1 MRRHRARFLAL
12 TAAAAA
18 SAVAVAACGAGTAS
32 TSGGS
37 GNVITV
43 GVSIPLTGQF
53 STDGAACQRG
63 FELWASDVN
72 ASGGLLGHQ
81 VKLKILNDNSLPA
94 TTEKDYAQL
103 INTDHVNFVLGPFS
117 SLLTTAAGPVV
128 ARTGYSFVAGSGGAP
143 SVFNLKE
150 HNLFAVSVP
159 VVNQMVPFAR
169 WIASLPA
176 SRRPKTAAYP
186 MVADPFADPPVTTAQ
201 GIMSAAGVK
210 TVYSN
215 AAKPITATNLV
226 PYAQAVAAKNPDA
239 VVIGSV
245 DVPTVLSFIH
255 VFEAQHYTPR
265 VLIAAAGP
273 DQGLAFLNVVGPAN
287 ANGIMVPNGWYGG
300 VQDAESHVMV
310 QNYIAKF
317 GGTASGINADVAE
330 SYSAGQVLAAAI
342 NATGSLDN
350 AKIIAY
356 LHSGVTVQ
364 SVQGP
369 AKFGIFGENL
379 AATAF
384 IFQWQNGRFLQV
396 LPAGAVG
403 ASPIESTKQTWLT
416 G

>member
-12 TAAAAA
+12 SAFAAA
-18 SAVAVAACGAGTAS
+18 SAVAVAACGGAAG

-37 GNVITV
+37 SNTITV
-43 GVSIPLTGQF
+43 GVSIPLTGVF
-53 STDGAACQRG
+53 SADGAACEKG

-72 ASGGLLGHQ
+72 NSGGLLGHP
-81 VKLKILNDNSLPA
+81 VKIKILNDNSLPA

-128 ARTGYSFVAGSGGAP
+128 ARAGYSFVAGSGGAP
-143 SVFNLKE
+143 SVFDLKE

-176 SRRPKTAAYP
+176 SQRPKTAAYP
-186 MVADPFADPPVTTAQ
+186 MVADPFADPPVKTAQ

-215 AAKPITATNLV
+215 AASPITATNLV
-226 PYAQAVAAKNPDA
+226 PYAQAVAAKNAEA
-239 VVIGSV
+239 VVLGSV
-245 DVPTVLSFIH
+245 DVPTVLAFIH
-255 VFEAQHYTPR
+255 VFEAQHYTPH
-265 VLIAAAGP
+265 VFMAAAGP

-300 VQDAESHVMV
+300 FQDAESHVMV

-330 SYSAGQVLAAAI
+330 SYSAGQVLADAI

-369 AKFGIFGENL
+369 AKFGTFGENI

-396 LPAGAVG
+396 LPSDSAGSSA
-403 ASPIESTKQTWLT
+403 IEPTKQTWLT